1 MRALRRRSGRAENA
15 RMPKPPPPKVVELAE
30 KARNGLRALERKLA
44 PPELGLLGFI
54 SDLWG
59 FQIVYTLAELRVVD
73 ALKDGPRAAD
83 AVAKELGV
91 DADHLYRLLRA
102 ATHFDVVREEPERR
116 FALLPLGSALCQAE
130 NESFR
135 DFIILQGKVGWRFW
149 GHLADSVRQ
158 GRSAIEIET
167 GKKPFEYLLGD
178 ENARHVFNRA
188 MTAVSSV
195 SAEAF
200 VAAYDL
206 SGFSRIVDVGG
217 GHGRLLA
224 AALHQAPG
232 ARGVLFD
239 LPEVVADAPAALE
252 ALGVRSRVEVVGG
265 SFFDSVP
272 AGGDL
277 YIMKSIIHDWQDTE
291 ALAIL
296 ESLRKAAEP
305 SSKLVLYE
313 TVVTPP
319 GEKHFA
325 KLLDIEMIVHAG
337 GRERTRDEYADLLRR
352 AGFRLTRVLP
362 SAGPAS
368 VIEAVPG

>member
-1 MRALRRRSGRAENA
+1 
-15 RMPKPPPPKVVELAE
+15 MPKPPPPKVVELAE

-59 FQIVYTLAELRVVD
+59 FQIVYALAELRVVD

-102 ATHFDVVREEPERR
+102 ATHFDIVREEPERR
-116 FALLPLGSALCQAE
+116 FSLLPLGSALCQAE

-167 GKKPFEYLLGD
+167 GKKPFEYFVGD

-188 MTAVSSV
+188 MTAVSAV

-206 SGFSRIVDVGG
+206 SGFAHIVDVGG
-217 GHGRLLA
+217 GHGRLLSA
-224 AALHQAPG
+224 VLHQAKS
-232 ARGVLFD
+232 AKGVLFD
-239 LPEVVADAPAALE
+239 LPEVVADAPAVLE

-265 SFFDSVP
+265 SFFESVP

-277 YIMKSIIHDWQDTE
+277 YMMKSIIHDWQDAE

-296 ESLRKAAEP
+296 ESIRKAAKP

-337 GRERTRDEYADLLRR
+337 GRERTRDEYADLFRR